1 MPSTFQDFTLGD
13 ITNIVS
19 NDFIVG
25 YDTATLGGERRWT
38 LSTIANSVSGVM
50 SAELN
55 NQFGSAGP
63 WILKSSAYTAVDND
77 KIIANTTSAAFTITL
92 PSTPSVGTN
101 VRFIDHSDTWDT
113 NNLTIARNTGQTIEG
128 LADNLVCNVAGDIV
142 LSLIYNG
149 STWRVYA

>member
-1 MPSTFQDFTLGD
+1 MPSTLSDFTSAAVAAPD
-13 ITNIVS
+13 
-19 NDFIVG
+19 DFIVG
-25 YDTATLGGERRWT
+25 YDTATLNGERRWT
-38 LSTIANSVSGVM
+38 VSTIANSVSGVM